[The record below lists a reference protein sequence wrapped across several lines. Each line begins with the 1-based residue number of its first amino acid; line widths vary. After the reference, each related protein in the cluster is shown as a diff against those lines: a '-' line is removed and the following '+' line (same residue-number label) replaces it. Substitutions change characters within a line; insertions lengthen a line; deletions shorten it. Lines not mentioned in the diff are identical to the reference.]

1 MARAYI
7 CSMCGQPILDA
18 DHMEG
23 FHGQLKTWQPLHE
36 KCAEILGDIAR
47 RTGQIGPALRD
58 GFSGGGGHAGK
69 TI

>member
-1 MARAYI
+1 MAKAYI

-47 RTGQIGPALRD
+47 RTGQMGPTLRD